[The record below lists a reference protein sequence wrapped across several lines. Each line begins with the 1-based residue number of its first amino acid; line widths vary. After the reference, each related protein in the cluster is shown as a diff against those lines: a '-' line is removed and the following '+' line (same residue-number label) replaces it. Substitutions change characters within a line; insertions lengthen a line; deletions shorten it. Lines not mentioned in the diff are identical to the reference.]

1 MLRATHIRYQSI
13 SKAESPSK
21 GFLSIASRELDLSLS
36 LYVLAPRS
44 TYTNSHHSN
53 AATRP
58 ACPRPEIFIT
68 GVASRGAGLAVYDA
82 TSWRQTLPA
91 VAEQPHSAR
100 EDWIPGSHT
109 SNPTKRPP
117 TYTVGR
123 LLCGLSSKPKL
134 LQTEV
139 GSHLFQHFLELVALK
154 LSSRND
160 PENPWLTLFVPL
172 AMADDLIMST
182 LLALGGASLCTYSR
196 HALKQACTF
205 YAVILRSM
213 KHRMTELVQGNFSH
227 LVNTLTMIGDSRGVL
242 LYHLQACRELLQ
254 LSHRKSITI
263 DPAVLAFILELYLYT
278 SAVGT
283 TFVFDDRPAKLTFD
297 AGYDWL
303 QSLRCGSR
311 GYGFM
316 VGHAGKLIQLL
327 PRLGQTVGRW
337 ISQDCDLE
345 SSNTDEAFLSFQT
358 ELRSW
363 VPSYDQDTK
372 IPNLSDTISD
382 RRPPD
387 EALFT
392 LIDPLIE
399 EFLRLRATLPQES
412 PVWSMMLWPT
422 VMIGSL
428 LNAFNALQQIWDDEQ
443 ETVFGIVGL
452 SMFCTRQKTTLCLI

>member
-1 MLRATHIRYQSI
+1 MKNFTATPHPGDKLFQQSRNNHTQPEKTGSRVLIQAIQQNDHLHIQWVGSFAA
-13 SKAESPSK
+13 SLPSPS
-21 GFLSIASRELDLSLS
+21 S
-36 LYVLAPRS
+36 Y
-44 TYTNSHHSN
+44 
-53 AATRP
+53 RP
-58 ACPRPEIFIT
+58 
-68 GVASRGAGLAVYDA
+68 
-82 TSWRQTLPA
+82 
-91 VAEQPHSAR
+91 
-100 EDWIPGSHT
+100 
-109 SNPTKRPP
+109 N
-117 TYTVGR
+117 
-123 LLCGLSSKPKL
+123 
-134 LQTEV
+134 
-139 GSHLFQHFLELVALK
+139 
-154 LSSRND
+154 RND

-227 LVNTLTMIGDSRGVL
+227 LVNTLVTAIALSIFETMIGDSRGVL

-382 RRPPD
+382 SPTSF
-387 EALFT
+387 ALY
-392 LIDPLIE
+392 
-399 EFLRLRATLPQES
+399 
-412 PVWSMMLWPT
+412 
-422 VMIGSL
+422 GST
-428 LNAFNALQQIWDDEQ
+428 W
-443 ETVFGIVGL
+443 
-452 SMFCTRQKTTLCLI
+452 

>member
-1 MLRATHIRYQSI
+1 MPQTRDLYHRRGITRGRTGCLVCRLRRKKCDEDKPICRGCARNSLICRWP
-13 SKAESPSK
+13 SPQNEK
-21 GFLSIASRELDLSLS
+21 F
-36 LYVLAPRS
+36 
-44 TYTNSHHSN
+44 HS
-53 AATRP
+53 
-58 ACPRPEIFIT
+58 
-68 GVASRGAGLAVYDA
+68 DA

-160 PENPWLTLFVPL
+160 PENPWLNLFVPL

-227 LVNTLTMIGDSRGVL
+227 LVNTLVTAIALSIFETMIGDSRGVL

-382 RRPPD
+382 SPTSF
-387 EALFT
+387 ALY
-392 LIDPLIE
+392 
-399 EFLRLRATLPQES
+399 
-412 PVWSMMLWPT
+412 
-422 VMIGSL
+422 GST
-428 LNAFNALQQIWDDEQ
+428 W
-443 ETVFGIVGL
+443 
-452 SMFCTRQKTTLCLI
+452 